1 MSDRPSKPPAAATD
15 DTDPAPERDR
25 AHAAD
30 DEPRVGDLLSGR
42 VSEETLDPKT
52 VAQLAAWFGGTSMS
66 AVSGGEAPPA
76 VSRPP
81 AQRAAA
87 SGRAPAIEGVDD
99 AFVTALMDKWANAP
113 IRDAVALLQPAPT
126 SIPRG
131 APSRFDLTRWRMPAD
146 EPMRDYERPEYLE
159 GALREPVP
167 QAILRDLHRPQQ
179 QWVPRLLPLDLGLGT
194 QLSGSQHE
202 AIHAIIDT
210 PYAVRMDDEPVA
222 AHFISQDINA
232 LRTQLRDEP
241 WADAYVPPDERT
253 HQTHYLPTEADLR
266 WFGLVGIDPDL

>member
-15 DTDPAPERDR
+15 DSSPAPAR
-25 AHAAD
+25 AHAGD
-30 DEPRVGDLLSGR
+30 DEPRVGELLSGR
-42 VSEETLDPKT
+42 VSEETLDPET

-66 AVSGGEAPPA
+66 AVSGGEAPP
-76 VSRPP
+76 PP
-81 AQRAAA
+81 AAQPQRAPA
-87 SGRAPAIEGVDD
+87 SGQAPAIEGVDD
-99 AFVTALMDKWANAP
+99 AFVAALMDKWANAP
-113 IRDAVALLQPAPT
+113 IRAAVALLRPAPT

-146 EPMRDYERPEYLE
+146 EPMRAYERPEYLE

-179 QWVPRLLPLDLGLGT
+179 QWTPRLLPNDLGLGA
-194 QLSGSQHE
+194 QLGGSQQE
-202 AIHAIIDT
+202 AIRAVIDT

-222 AHFISQDINA
+222 AHFISQDISA
-232 LRTQLRDEP
+232 LRSQLRDEP
-241 WADAYVPPDERT
+241 WADSYVPPEERA

-266 WFGLVGIDPDL
+266 WFGIVGIDPDL